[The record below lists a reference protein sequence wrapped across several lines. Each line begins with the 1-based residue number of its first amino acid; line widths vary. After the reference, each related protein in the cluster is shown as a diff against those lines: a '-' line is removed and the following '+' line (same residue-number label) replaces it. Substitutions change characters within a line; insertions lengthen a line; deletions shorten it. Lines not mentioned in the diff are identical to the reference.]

1 MAAAAAAE
9 VMKLFEGVVVVA
21 VAKGAAPANE
31 PARKEDRGGTAD
43 PM

>member
-21 VAKGAAPANE
+21 VAKGAAANE